1 MLVLFIEIMG
11 IIIQKRIL
19 ANQSNK
25 TPSMKK
31 QLIAIIALSFLI
43 SSNTYL
49 KNEVKDNLPEKV
61 IVAND
66 STAAKEFWKNLK
78 ALNGKAFEGQLVSA
92 PANDDFAGKKL
103 VMHVL
108 FTDDETI
115 LIPFNVG
122 DNRSRTWI
130 LKYKNGSIELKHDH
144 RHEDGTHD
152 KVTMY
157 GGTTTN
163 SGTPNMQIFPADQET
178 VSVIPAAF
186 SNAWWITIDSTS
198 YTYNLRRLGSDRVF
212 TVSFDLTKEVEVPKP
227 SWGWEDF
234 RKVKY

>member
-1 MLVLFIEIMG
+1 
-11 IIIQKRIL
+11 
-19 ANQSNK
+19 
-25 TPSMKK
+25 MKK

-92 PANDDFAGKKL
+92 PANDDFVGKKL

-163 SGTPNMQIFPADQET
+163 SGTPNMQVFPADQET
-178 VSVIPAAF
+178 ASVIPAAF

-212 TVSFDLTKEVEVPKP
+212 TVSFDFTKVVEVPKP